1 MRMIRVLTILF
12 FGVFL
17 FLAPDF
23 YAQDQ
28 LLVSEDRLVVVG
40 FEVSGN
46 KITKEQI
53 IIREMALSLGDTL
66 LKMELIPVLQRSRVN
81 LLNTSLFNFVKLDI
95 RHLPG
100 NKIIVEV
107 SVTERWYIWPVPILD
122 YVDRNFNEFIKNW
135 EWDRL
140 VYGAWLNW
148 NNFRG
153 RNDLLA
159 AKVKFGYLNEY
170 ALSYDLP
177 NLGKKQQHRLSSGF
191 SISQM
196 NEVNVST
203 VSNRP
208 VYFQGPQNPAQ
219 IRGNAFFRYAFRRK
233 LYSTH
238 YLRMDYNHFTVSDSV
253 AEINPNYLGY
263 GATST
268 NYFTLF
274 YEFNYDVRDSKIYP
288 LEGFTLKLTAKQTG
302 LGIVSS
308 FPYNYLSLTG
318 VLMYHQKLANRFYFY
333 NTYKGRLTADKR
345 LPHLLNKAL
354 GYSEWLSAYE
364 PYVLDGSD
372 FFITKFNLK
381 VQLVKPRTSNIPLVK
396 MKQFSKFHYA
406 LYFNAFADMGYVNN
420 EFPDPTNTMVNMLQF
435 SGGVGLDF
443 VTYYD
448 LVLRIDFAMNR
459 YGEYGFFF
467 HLNTP
472 FLGW

>member
-1 MRMIRVLTILF
+1 MMRVLTIQI
-12 FGVFL
+12 FGIFL
-17 FLAPDF
+17 FLAPELF
-23 YAQDQ
+23 AQDQ
-28 LLVSEDRLVVVG
+28 LLISEDRLVVVG

-46 KITKEQI
+46 KVTKERI
-53 IIREMALSLGDTL
+53 IIREMSFVLGDTL
-66 LKMELIPVLQRSRVN
+66 LKMDLIPELQRSRVN
-81 LLNTSLFNFVKLDI
+81 LLNTSLFNFVIMDV

-100 NKIIVEV
+100 NKIIVEI
-107 SVTERWYIWPVPILD
+107 SVTERWYIWPIPILD
-122 YVDRNFNEFIKNW
+122 YVERNFSEFIKNW

-140 VYGAWLNW
+140 VYGVWLKW
-148 NNFRG
+148 DNFRG
-153 RNDLLA
+153 RNDQLA

-191 SISQM
+191 SINQM

-203 VSNRP
+203 VNNSP
-208 VYFQGPQNPAQ
+208 VYVQGPENPAQ

-238 YLRMDYNHFTVSDSV
+238 YLRMDYNHFTVTDFI
-253 AEINPNYLGY
+253 ADINPNYLGY

-268 NYFTLF
+268 NYFSLL
-274 YEFNYDVRDSKIYP
+274 YEFDYDVRDSKIYP
-288 LEGFTLKLTAKQTG
+288 LEGFNIKLTARQTG
-302 LGIVSS
+302 LGFVPS
-308 FPYNYLSLTG
+308 FPYSYASLTG
-318 VLMYHQKLANRFYFY
+318 VLMYHQKLANRLYYY

-345 LPHLLNKAL
+345 LPHILNKAL

-381 VQLVKPRTSNIPLVK
+381 VQLVKPRNSTLPLIK
-396 MKQFSKFHYA
+396 MKQFNKFHYA
-406 LYFNAFADMGYVNN
+406 IYVNAFADMGYVNN
-420 EFPDPTNTMVNMLQF
+420 EFPAPTNTMVNLLQF
-435 SGGVGLDF
+435 SGGVGLDL

-448 LVLRIDFAMNR
+448 LVVRVDFAINR

-472 FLGW
+472 FLEW